1 MNCSAYVSLCLFV
14 LVACSCQNQ
23 IAIDKLE
30 VASLDNIAHYQKEST
45 SFTGLVFRDS
55 LSFRLEEFS
64 VVSGKRNGNYFLY
77 HPNGQIKT
85 QSIYLD
91 GLLNGLDEHF
101 SAIGTR
107 TSLFNFSAGKK
118 SGNQYTYYPSGAIK
132 EILFFDKGVLK
143 GENVFYYE
151 DGKIRQRMQFNQ
163 LGQRSGTWTKFYSN
177 GVLKERIV
185 FEQGKVVSPL
195 QRYDSDGQLMP

>member
-1 MNCSAYVSLCLFV
+1 MNCSACLTLCLFV

-30 VASLDNIAHYQKEST
+30 VVSLDNITHYQKDAA

-55 LSFRLEEFS
+55 LSIRLEEFS

-77 HPNGQIKT
+77 HPNGQIKV

-91 GLLNGLDEHF
+91 GALNGLDEHF
-101 SAIGTR
+101 SAIGSR
-107 TSLFNFSAGKK
+107 TSLFNFNAGKK

-132 EILFFDKGVLK
+132 EMLFFDNGVLK

-151 DGKIRQRMQFNQ
+151 DGKIKQRMQFNQ

-185 FEQGKVVSPL
+185 FKQGKVVSPL
-195 QRYDSDGQLMP
+195 QRYDSNGQLIP

>member
-1 MNCSAYVSLCLFV
+1 MNCSACLTLCLFV

-30 VASLDNIAHYQKEST
+30 VVSLDNITHYQKDAA

-55 LSFRLEEFS
+55 LSIRLEEFS

-77 HPNGQIKT
+77 HTNGQIKV

-91 GLLNGLDEHF
+91 GLLNGIDEHF
-101 SAIGTR
+101 SAIGTP

-118 SGNQYTYYPSGAIK
+118 AGNQYTYYPSGAIK

-151 DGKIRQRMQFNQ
+151 DGKTRQRMRFNQ